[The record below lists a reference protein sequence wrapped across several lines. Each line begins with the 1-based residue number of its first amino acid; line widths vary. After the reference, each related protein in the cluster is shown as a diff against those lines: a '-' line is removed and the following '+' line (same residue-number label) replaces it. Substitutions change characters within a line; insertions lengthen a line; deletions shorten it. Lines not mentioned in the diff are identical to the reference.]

1 MAEAYWTNCMYCG
14 GMICGVEVLPE
25 YPDVVVLYAHTTCH
39 THEERTCPDCNN
51 PLQSPKTFNIGP
63 HGHVCEG
70 CRMYYDQDLNPIA
83 RIL

>member
-1 MAEAYWTNCMYCG
+1 MAPAYWTHCMYCG
-14 GMICGVEVLPE
+14 GMICGVEVLHE

-39 THEERTCPDCNN
+39 TREERTCPDCNN
-51 PLQSPKTFNIGP
+51 PLQPPAVFNIGP

-70 CRMYYDQDLNPIA
+70 CRMYYDANLNPIA